1 MVCVNGGVALRRICC
16 SHPAPSPTGEGR
28 SAENGVAVDMS
39 LLLVDKPGTTSSA
52 ARLPPP
58 VGEGW
63 GGVTG
68 DTLDGG
74 SGDISSGVFA
84 TSEAEMQTLPPPLPH
99 GGGGRSVG
107 NGAVVG
113 VSLVVVGGS
122 ISVVCRR
129 TPPPLSSTGGG
140 RPSVEGA
147 IVAEYPPSLAG
158 RASVRSGGG
167 SSAWGVL
174 SIVNAPAQLLVSKRK
189 RPLAWPFSV

>member
-1 MVCVNGGVALRRICC
+1 MVCVNGGVASRPVRCPL
-16 SHPAPSPTGEGR
+16 PSPPPRGEGR
-28 SAENGVAVDMS
+28 SAENGVAVDVS

-84 TSEAEMQTLPPPLPH
+84 TSEAEMQTLPPPRP
-99 GGGGRSVG
+99 S
-107 NGAVVG
+107 
-113 VSLVVVGGS
+113 
-122 ISVVCRR
+122 
-129 TPPPLSSTGGG
+129 PTGGG

-147 IVAEYPPSLAG
+147 IVAESPPPLQDALASAAGEGAARGVFFQLSMRPPSCLCAKENGHLRG
-158 RASVRSGGG
+158 RFPCELFQSV
-167 SSAWGVL
+167 
-174 SIVNAPAQLLVSKRK
+174 
-189 RPLAWPFSV
+189 FD